1 MACKSSSHLH
11 TISSKLDWE
20 KSHRQGML
28 KMPSGMQ
35 TLLPLPSNALSECDP
50 QMSGRQGMLKVS
62 NSIADVNKELQR
74 VRDSS
79 QKEMEALREKH
90 AEELKEVSNKN
101 MLVVELEM
109 DRVRAE
115 MQQCLDKQDAEIQR
129 LQQEL
134 ELAESRLVEV
144 L

>member
-1 MACKSSSHLH
+1 
-11 TISSKLDWE
+11 
-20 KSHRQGML
+20 
-28 KMPSGMQ
+28 MPRGMQ

-50 QMSGRQGMLKVS
+50 QTSGRQGMLKVS

-101 MLVVELEM
+101 MLVVEVET

-115 MQQCLDKQDAEIQR
+115 MQQCLDRQDAEIQR

-134 ELAESRLVEV
+134 ELVESQLVEV